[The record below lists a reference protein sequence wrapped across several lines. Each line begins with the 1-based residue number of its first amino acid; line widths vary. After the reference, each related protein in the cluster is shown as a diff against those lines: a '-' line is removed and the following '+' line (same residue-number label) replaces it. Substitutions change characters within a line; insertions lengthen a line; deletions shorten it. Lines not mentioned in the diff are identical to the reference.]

1 MKLELPYG
9 KGTLA
14 LELEKDRPLTILRS
28 QIEQSVPAASEEA
41 LVLQA
46 MRTPIGCEQLHQL
59 SRGKHHITIIAS
71 DHTRPVPSCIL
82 MPLILQKIRRGNPQA
97 DITILI
103 ATGYYSVECRGRRL
117 SAGTRSWLP
126 ASGTTVQY

>member
-1 MKLELPYG
+1 
-9 KGTLA
+9 
-14 LELEKDRPLTILRS
+14 
-28 QIEQSVPAASEEA
+28 
-41 LVLQA
+41 

-82 MPLILQKIRRGNPQA
+82 MPLILQEIRRGNPQA